1 MSSPTYSLLRSL
13 QVTCALLLV
22 ALLPGCSQE
31 PAIEQLLARVD
42 ALEQAVED
50 KQVNTAMDMLSED
63 FTTGKGQNRK
73 DAHRLLLFH
82 TMRHQNISVI
92 RSQTDA
98 SFDSA
103 YADQALV
110 RFNVILTGGEGLL
123 PEQGRS
129 YAVES
134 RWRFEDGDWFLNSLQ
149 WESLL

>member
-1 MSSPTYSLLRSL
+1 MPR
-13 QVTCALLLV
+13 LLLP
-22 ALLPGCSQE
+22 LLMLLLITACSKE

-42 ALEQAVED
+42 ALEEAVEGR
-50 KQVNTAMDMLSED
+50 QVDTAMEMLTED
-63 FTTGKGQNRK
+63 FSTAKGQNRK

-82 TMRHQNISVI
+82 TLRHQNISVI
-92 RSQTDA
+92 RSQTEVTPDT
-98 SFDSA
+98 A

-129 YAVES
+129 YTVES
-134 RWRFEDGDWFLNSLQ
+134 RWIFDGSDWYLSSLQ

>member
-1 MSSPTYSLLRSL
+1 MPRPTFLLLRSL
-13 QVTCALLLV
+13 QFPATLLLLAV
-22 ALLPGCSQE
+22 VLGCSQE

-42 ALEQAVED
+42 ALEQAVEG

-92 RSQTDA
+92 RSQTEA

-110 RFNVILTGGEGLL
+110 HFNVILTGGEGLL

-134 RWRFEDGDWFLNSLQ
+134 RWRFENGDWYLNSLQ
-149 WESLL
+149 WEPLL

>member
-1 MSSPTYSLLRSL
+1 MPR
-13 QVTCALLLV
+13 LLLP
-22 ALLPGCSQE
+22 LLMLLLLNACSQE
-31 PAIEQLLARVD
+31 PAMEKLLARVD
-42 ALEQAVED
+42 ALEQAVEGRKVD
-50 KQVNTAMDMLSED
+50 TAMDMLSED
-63 FTTGKGQNRK
+63 FSTGKGQNRK

-92 RSQTDA
+92 RSQTEVTPDA
-98 SFDSA
+98 A

-134 RWRFEDGDWFLNSLQ
+134 RWTFDGSDWYLNSLQ